1 MFVEYRSASNLRK
14 RNVIENRAA
23 TLSSGSGKKKVAPF
37 GLSKGSGDDH
47 LLIDSEEYDSHHH
60 PLTGGHL
67 ATQSL
72 PPKWVDTVDNINSV
86 LVEIKR
92 LMSVLNTLHSNRLGS
107 VFGRDLESKESEIE
121 SITAEITDC
130 FRNAERMLMK
140 VGSATRQAGGEEATI
155 GSNVQRSLAK
165 KLQAESQE
173 FRKMQRKYLRDVQA
187 QKSGKATSDED
198 KLFGIIDIEEQAKR
212 AELGGNLDGDMNTQQ
227 MALVDDLTE
236 EVQSRDQEIAKI
248 AESIQ
253 ELSSIFKELAVLVID
268 QGTILDRIDYNME
281 AVVEHTKEGI
291 EQLEKAE
298 KQQKSSRPMKCIMC
312 LLSVIMILLI
322 LLVLKYR
329 RRH

>member
-1 MFVEYRSASNLRK
+1 LVLYPVIRAIIEYLA
-14 RNVIENRAA
+14 
-23 TLSSGSGKKKVAPF
+23 

-47 LLIDSEEYDSHHH
+47 LLIDSEEHDSHHH

-212 AELGGNLDGDMNTQQ
+212 AELGGSLDGDMNMQQ